1 MKKVKNSTDIHQKQG
16 QELSKKLYRSTT
28 EHAKR
33 LDDARSCARTIG
45 DLFTPSLQIH
55 RRKFC
60 EYCERLIFS
69 DPALYGKKGEELLW
83 RKGYYDVVS
92 TAKKLKKKEYT
103 QDNICNLEAHINS
116 GIGFYHHLIAKLQ
129 SEFNLNLKHVIDFA
143 LEDNS
148 ANGDCRT
155 ECLEW
160 ANLSVHQCLIYLGD
174 LSRYKLEIFPKSEPT
189 LAFRY
194 YLQAISFKAD
204 HGMPHNQMGTLAMNQ
219 NKYLDAVYHYMRC
232 LACTVSFEGTINNL
246 HSLFDKNSKYLEQL
260 PLEQNSDC
268 ISQTDKN
275 DHLKRFI
282 ARFLLLID
290 IWYFNKKV
298 SKVYSLCHQTYKDLE
313 ECLSYLK
320 TSNESCES
328 PTETESVETDSGTSS
343 DQLTNDMIFKV
354 IVICLL
360 CISKLQKLNPHQVS
374 TAVAFT
380 LAIYSQLV
388 QHVTNHI
395 QESVLNY
402 PLPEVEVKLE
412 HTNGIVKDLLKKNK
426 RKRSSSKLRRRK
438 VLAVESESDASEGED
453 DTNSEISSD
462 DSFVSDSENI
472 LADSSDEEAD
482 VKKSEESAIEDNS
495 NERNSCDNEDKID
508 VIKKIKRMDVNDMLE
523 IITEESSLQSVKV
536 INDWLMQDT
545 EILKSCGMS
554 TRSLLRQITNM
565 LNLININI
573 KNPKL
578 TGIKLNI
585 NSVIRS
591 EEKIPLPEDIVLK
604 EVDIL
609 AKAHKNID
617 WDYLHKHGMNVKE
630 ESVTRII
637 KFMAFGKFLTN
648 IEETGISFDEQQ
660 NVFVCRCEE
669 NDESKPSNAVVDDL
683 ELQDAESGSV
693 ITDKFDDKE
702 SENKGQLMKMKHM
715 GQLWLASEV
724 RALENRV
731 KGKASLSPYLIL
743 DADALIKYTFMVKH
757 FVHSRKFI
765 VLIPSAVVSAL
776 DDLKREQS
784 EARDA
789 IRWLESQFHRGN
801 RFFRAQRPQE
811 RASIPFIK
819 YPKKKDKEMS
829 IYIQIIECCYFLA
842 EQQKGAANL
851 ITLLIGNQN
860 VLSNGEN
867 KEFSYVGLAQSAGV
881 SIESITQFYGK
892 WKKSYK
898 TRR

>member
-1 MKKVKNSTDIHQKQG
+1 
-16 QELSKKLYRSTT
+16 
-28 EHAKR
+28 
-33 LDDARSCARTIG
+33 
-45 DLFTPSLQIH
+45 
-55 RRKFC
+55 
-60 EYCERLIFS
+60 LIFS
-69 DPALYGKKGEELLW
+69 DPVLYGKKGEELLW

-92 TAKKLKKKEYT
+92 TAKKLKKKDYT
-103 QDNICNLEAHINS
+103 PDEICNLQTHINA
-116 GIGFYHHLIAKLQ
+116 GIGFYHHMISKLQ
-129 SEFNLNLKHVIDFA
+129 GEFNLNLNYVVDF
-143 LEDNS
+143 S
-148 ANGDCRT
+148 VGANPVKNDVRT

-160 ANLSVHQCLIYLGD
+160 ASLSVHQCLIYLGD
-174 LSRYKLEIFPKSEPT
+174 LSRYKLEVNPKSEST

-194 YLQAISFKAD
+194 YLQAISFKSD

-219 NKYLDAVYHYMRC
+219 NKFLDAVYHYMRC
-232 LACTVSFEGTINNL
+232 LACTVSFEGTVNNL

-260 PLEQNSDC
+260 PLEPNSDC
-268 ISQTDKN
+268 ISQSDKN

-298 SKVYSLCHQTYKDLE
+298 TKVYSLCHQTYKDLE
-313 ECLSYLK
+313 ECLSMLK
-320 TSNESCES
+320 TSSCES
-328 PTETESVETDSGTSS
+328 PTESESVDTDSGGEHLNS
-343 DQLTNDMIFKV
+343 DMIFKV
-354 IVICLL
+354 TVICLL
-360 CISKLQKLNPHQVS
+360 CISKLQKSNHHQAS

-388 QHVTNHI
+388 QNVSNHI

-402 PLPEVEVKLE
+402 PLPEVEVKIE
-412 HTNGIVKDLLKKNK
+412 QTNGIVKDLLKKSQ
-426 RKRSSSKLRRRK
+426 RKRNASKLRRRK
-438 VLAVESESDASEGED
+438 ALSVESESDASEGEND
-453 DTNSEISSD
+453 VDSDVSSD
-462 DSFVSDSENI
+462 DSFVSDSENV
-472 LADSSDEEAD
+472 LAESSDEETDA
-482 VKKSEESAIEDNS
+482 KKSDENDKESVENEE
-495 NERNSCDNEDKID
+495 KVD

-523 IITEESSLQSVKV
+523 IITEEGSLQAIKI

-545 EILKSCGMS
+545 EIIKSCGTS

-565 LNLININI
+565 LNLININV
-573 KNPKL
+573 KSSKL
-578 TGIKLNI
+578 SGIKLNVNDAI
-585 NSVIRS
+585 KN
-591 EEKIPLPEDIVLK
+591 EEKIPLSEDVVLK
-604 EVDIL
+604 GIDIL
-609 AKAHKNID
+609 GKAHKNVD
-617 WDYLHKHGMNVKE
+617 WNYLHKHGMNTKE
-630 ESVTRII
+630 ESVTRIV
-637 KFMAFGKFLTN
+637 KFMAFGRFLTA
-648 IEETGISFDEQQ
+648 IEETGIGFDEHQ
-660 NVFVCRCEE
+660 NVFVCKTEE
-669 NDESKPSNAVVDDL
+669 NDEVKTSTAAVEDL
-683 ELQDAESGSV
+683 EMQEAESASV
-693 ITDKFDDKE
+693 INDKE
-702 SENKGQLMKMKHM
+702 SDSKGQLMKMKHM

-731 KGKASLSPYLIL
+731 RGKASLSPYLVL
-743 DADALIKYTFMVKH
+743 DADALIKYTFMVKQL
-757 FVHSRKFI
+757 VHSRKFI

-819 YPKKKDKEMS
+819 YPKKKDKEMCT
-829 IYIQIIECCYFLA
+829 YIQIIECCYFLA

-860 VLSNGEN
+860 VLTNGEN